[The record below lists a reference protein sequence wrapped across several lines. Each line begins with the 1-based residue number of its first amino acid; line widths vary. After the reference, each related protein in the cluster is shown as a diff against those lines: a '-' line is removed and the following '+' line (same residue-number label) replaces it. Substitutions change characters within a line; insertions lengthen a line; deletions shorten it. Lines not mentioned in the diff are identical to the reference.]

1 MSLYNLTDEVIM
13 AAEAL
18 EAALEWEP
26 DTDADGNPID
36 GDGNIIEDVEAYR
49 AALVA
54 AWTDT
59 LEGAQLEWEQK
70 VAGVACYE
78 KSLEGDIKQL
88 TDIIRGYQ
96 RRLSAKRKAAERVK
110 AYLEGELIRAGK
122 TKVDTAA
129 AVVALRQNPESVDIT
144 DELAVIQWAQVTNR
158 DYLLK
163 YTQPEISKT
172 ALKPL
177 LKSGEDVPGAAI
189 IRRQTVSIK

>member
-1 MSLYNLTDEVIM
+1 MALYNLTDEVIM
-13 AAEAL
+13 AAQAL

-26 DTDADGNPID
+26 NTDADGNPID
-36 GDGNIIEDVEAYR
+36 DDGNIIADVEAYR
-49 AALVA
+49 AELVS

-59 LEGAQLEWEQK
+59 LEGAEIEWEQK
-70 VAGVACYE
+70 VSSVACYE

-88 TDIIRGYQ
+88 TDIIRSYQ

-110 AYLEGELIRAGK
+110 VYLENELVRAGK
-122 TKVDTAA
+122 TKVDVPA
-129 AVVALRQNPESVDIT
+129 AVVAIKLNPESVDIT
-144 DELAVIQWAQVTNR
+144 DEEAVIQWAQATNR

-163 YTQPEISKT
+163 YSQPEISKT

-177 LKSGEDVPGAAI
+177 LKSGENVPGAAI

>member
-1 MSLYNLTDEVIM
+1 MTLYNLTDEVIM

-18 EAALEWEP
+18 ECALEWEP

-36 GDGNIIEDVEAYR
+36 GDGNIIEDVEGCR

-88 TDIIRGYQ
+88 TDIIRSYQ

-110 AYLEGELIRAGK
+110 VYLENELVRAGK

-129 AVVALRQNPESVDIT
+129 AVVAIKLNPESVDIT
-144 DELAVIQWAQVTNR
+144 DEAAVIRWAQENDR
-158 DYLLK
+158 DFVLK
-163 YTQPEISKT
+163 YLQPEISKT

-177 LKSGEDVPGAAI
+177 LKQGEDIPGAAI